1 MFPNRAL
8 SLTQRSPMI
17 NGYQHTQTGYM
28 MIVALGIA
36 FLGIVGTI
44 TISGFNWI
52 VFSVLI
58 LVGICLLL
66 FKTLTVQIA
75 GDVLEI
81 RFGPGVI
88 RKKLS
93 LKEIESCRMVKNH
106 WYYGWG
112 IRRTPHGW
120 LYNVSGLRAVELQM
134 KSGKKC
140 RIGSDDP
147 DGLAKA
153 IRCVGNQELPK
164 KKEVS

>member
-1 MFPNRAL
+1 
-8 SLTQRSPMI
+8 MI
-17 NGYQHTQTGYM
+17 NRYQHTQTGYV
-28 MIVALGIA
+28 MIVALGIVL
-36 FLGIVGTI
+36 FGIVVTI

-58 LVGICLLL
+58 VLGICLLL

-81 RFGPGVI
+81 RFGPGFI

-93 LKEIESCRMVKNH
+93 LKEIKSCRMVKNH

-134 KSGKKC
+134 KNGKKY
-140 RIGSDDP
+140 RIGTDEPEALSE
-147 DGLAKA
+147 A
-153 IRCVGNQELPK
+153 IGWDGNQK
-164 KKEVS
+164 STKTKEGS

>member
-1 MFPNRAL
+1 MD
-8 SLTQRSPMI
+8 
-17 NGYQHTQTGYM
+17 GYRHTQIGYVL
-28 MIVALGIA
+28 IVALGIA
-36 FLGIVGTI
+36 LLGIAVRI
-44 TISGFNWI
+44 TFYRFNWI

-58 LVGICLLL
+58 LLGICLVL
-66 FKTLTVQIA
+66 FRTLTVQIV
-75 GDVLEI
+75 GDDLEI
-81 RFGPGVI
+81 RFGPGLI
-88 RKKLS
+88 RKKFS

>member
-1 MFPNRAL
+1 
-8 SLTQRSPMI
+8 MI
-17 NGYQHTQTGYM
+17 NRYQHTQTGYV
-28 MIVALGIA
+28 MIVALGTA
-36 FLGIVGTI
+36 LLGIVVTI
-44 TISGFNWI
+44 TISGFGWI

-58 LVGICLLL
+58 LLGICLLL

-120 LYNVSGLRAVELQM
+120 LYNVSGLCAVELQM
-134 KSGKKC
+134 KDGKKY
-140 RIGSDDP
+140 RIGTDEP
-147 DGLAKA
+147 EALAEV
-153 IRCVGNQELPK
+153 IGCEVNQK
-164 KKEVS
+164 STKTKEVL